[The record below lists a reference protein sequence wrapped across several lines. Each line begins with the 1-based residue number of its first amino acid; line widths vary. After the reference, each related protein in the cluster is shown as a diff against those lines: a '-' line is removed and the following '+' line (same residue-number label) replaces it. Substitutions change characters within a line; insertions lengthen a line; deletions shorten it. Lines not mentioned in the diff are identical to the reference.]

1 MRDHPTVHSGQKAL
15 RSPQICPRRSFL
27 EDARPSRLACRE
39 RRTSDTYRRGCRSMT
54 VLIVDDHRTDNMAA
68 RPTIRSPMTLNSG
81 RQVRSAKLQS
91 P

>member
-1 MRDHPTVHSGQKAL
+1 
-15 RSPQICPRRSFL
+15 
-27 EDARPSRLACRE
+27 
-39 RRTSDTYRRGCRSMT
+39 MT